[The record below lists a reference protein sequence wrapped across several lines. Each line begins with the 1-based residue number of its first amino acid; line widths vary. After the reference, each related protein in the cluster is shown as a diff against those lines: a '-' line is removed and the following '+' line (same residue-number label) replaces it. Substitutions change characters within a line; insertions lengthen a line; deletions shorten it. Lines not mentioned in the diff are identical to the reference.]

1 MLALEVYMPCT
12 FDVSYAKDLMS
23 ALPTR
28 PEDSHKGTFGRV
40 LAVCGSR
47 GMAGAAY
54 LSALAAYR
62 TGAGLVEVFTPEE
75 NREIIQTLLPEAIV
89 TTYDTDAFDERLL
102 SSSIEKCDALLIG
115 CGLGKSRA
123 ALEVLK
129 VALRY
134 DGVPTVIDA
143 DALNLISE
151 HRFLLKYAKGKIIT
165 PHIKEMSRLTDISV
179 IDIENDTERIAL
191 EFSEKHSLCCVL
203 KSHRTAVCER
213 GERAYINTIG
223 SSAMAT
229 GGSGDVLAGVIA
241 SLLAQKHLS
250 LTAFDTATLGV
261 YLHAEAGD
269 RAAETMGKS
278 ATLARDIANSI
289 RFQ

>member
-1 MLALEVYMPCT
+1 MSSI
-12 FDVSYAKDLMS
+12 FDTSYAKNIIAS
-23 ALPTR
+23 LPER
-28 PEDSHKGTFGRV
+28 PEESHKGTFGRV
-40 LAVCGSR
+40 LCICGSH

-75 NREIIQTLLPEAIV
+75 NREVIQALLPEAIV
-89 TTYDTDAFDERLL
+89 TTYDPDDFDDRQLIA
-102 SSSIEKCDALLIG
+102 SIEKCDSLLIG

-123 ALEVLK
+123 SLEILK

-151 HRFLLKYAKGKIIT
+151 HKFLLKYAKGSIIT
-165 PHIKEMSRLTDISV
+165 PHLKEMSRLTDISV
-179 IDIENDTERIAL
+179 SEIEKDTEKAAL
-191 EFSEKHSLCCVL
+191 EFSEKHSLVCVL
-203 KSHRTAVCER
+203 KSHRTTVCDI
-213 GERAYINTIG
+213 GERTYLNSIG
-223 SSAMAT
+223 NSGMAT

-241 SLLAQKHLS
+241 SLLAQNHLALS
-250 LTAFDTATLGV
+250 EFDAAVLGV

-269 RAAETMGKS
+269 RAAESLGKS
-278 ATLARDIANSI
+278 AVLARDIANSI

>member
-1 MLALEVYMPCT
+1 MAKI
-12 FDVSYAKDLMS
+12 FDISYAKNLIT
-23 ALPTR
+23 ALPAR

-40 LAVCGSR
+40 LCVCGSF

-62 TGAGLVEVFTPEE
+62 TGAGLVEVFTPED
-75 NREIIQTLLPEAIV
+75 NRIIIQALIPEAIV
-89 TTYDTDAFDERLL
+89 TTYDSDNFNSHMLM
-102 SSSIEKCDALLIG
+102 SSIDNCDSIVIG
-115 CGLGKSRA
+115 CGLGKSHTS
-123 ALEVLK
+123 LEILKTVL
-129 VALRY
+129 RCSC
-134 DGVPTVIDA
+134 VPTVIDA

-151 HRFLLKYAKGKIIT
+151 HKFLLKYANDKIIT

-179 IDIENDTERIAL
+179 EDIQSDIPKTAL

-203 KSHRTAVCER
+203 KSHNTVVSDK
-213 GERAYINTIG
+213 GEQTYLNTTG
-223 SSAMAT
+223 NSGMAT

-250 LTAFDTATLGV
+250 LSTFDTATLGV
-261 YLHAEAGD
+261 YLHAASGD
-269 RAAETMGKS
+269 RAAETLGKS
-278 ATLARDIANSI
+278 AVMARDVANNI

>member
-1 MLALEVYMPCT
+1 MSSI
-12 FDVSYAKDLMS
+12 FDISYAKNIIAS
-23 ALPTR
+23 LPER
-28 PEDSHKGTFGRV
+28 PGESHKGTFGRV
-40 LAVCGSR
+40 LCICGSH

-75 NREIIQTLLPEAIV
+75 NREVIQTLLPEAIV
-89 TTYDTDAFDERLL
+89 TTYDPDDFDDRQLIA
-102 SSSIEKCDALLIG
+102 SIEKCDSLLIG
-115 CGLGKSRA
+115 CGLGKSHA
-123 ALEVLK
+123 SLEILK

-151 HRFLLKYAKGKIIT
+151 HKFLLKYAKGRIIT
-165 PHIKEMSRLTDISV
+165 PHLKEMSRLTDISV
-179 IDIENDTERIAL
+179 SEIEKDTQKTAL
-191 EFSEKHSLCCVL
+191 EFSEKHSLVCAL
-203 KSHRTAVCER
+203 KSHRTAVCDC
-213 GERAYINTIG
+213 GERTYLNSIG
-223 SSAMAT
+223 NSGMAT

-241 SLLAQKHLS
+241 SLLAQNHLALS
-250 LTAFDTATLGV
+250 EFDAAVLGV

-269 RAAETMGKS
+269 RAAESLGKS
-278 ATLARDIANSI
+278 AVLARDIANSI

>member
-1 MLALEVYMPCT
+1 MPSA
-12 FDVSYAKDLMS
+12 FDISYAKNLIAS
-23 ALPTR
+23 LPTR

-40 LAVCGSR
+40 LCICGSH

-75 NREIIQTLLPEAIV
+75 NREVIQTLLPEAIV
-89 TTYDTDAFDERLL
+89 TTYDAGAFDDRLL
-102 SSSIEKCDALLIG
+102 SVSIEKCDALLIG
-115 CGLGKSRA
+115 CGLGKSNTSLEILKA
-123 ALEVLK
+123 ALKYE
-129 VALRY
+129 
-134 DGVPTVIDA
+134 DVPTVIDA

-151 HRFLLKYAKGKIIT
+151 HRSLLKYAKGKIIT
-165 PHIKEMSRLTDISV
+165 PHIKEMARLTDISV
-179 IDIENDTERIAL
+179 SEIEKDTQKTAL
-191 EFSEKHSLCCVL
+191 DFAALHSLVCVL
-203 KSHRTAVCER
+203 KSHRTAVCDG
-213 GERAYINTIG
+213 GERTYLNTIG
-223 SSAMAT
+223 NSGMAT
-229 GGSGDVLAGVIA
+229 GGSGDVLAGMIA

-250 LTAFDTATLGV
+250 LSKFDAATLGV

-278 ATLARDIANSI
+278 ATIARDIANSI

>member
-1 MLALEVYMPCT
+1 MSSI
-12 FDVSYAKDLMS
+12 FDTSYAKNIMAS
-23 ALPTR
+23 LPVR
-28 PEDSHKGTFGRV
+28 PEKSHKGTFGRV
-40 LAVCGSR
+40 LCICGSH

-75 NREIIQTLLPEAIV
+75 NREVIQTLLPEAIV
-89 TTYDTDAFDERLL
+89 TTYASDDFDDRQLIA
-102 SSSIEKCDALLIG
+102 SIEKCDSLLIG
-115 CGLGKSRA
+115 CGLGKSRTS
-123 ALEVLK
+123 LEILK

-151 HRFLLKYAKGKIIT
+151 HKFLLKYAKGRIIT
-165 PHIKEMSRLTDISV
+165 PHLKEMSRLTDISV
-179 IDIENDTERIAL
+179 SEIEKDTEKAAL
-191 EFSEKHSLCCVL
+191 EFSEKHSLVCVL
-203 KSHRTAVCER
+203 KSHRTAVCDG
-213 GERAYINTIG
+213 GERTYLNSIG
-223 SSAMAT
+223 NSGMAT

-241 SLLAQKHLS
+241 SLLAQKHLALS
-250 LTAFDTATLGV
+250 EFDAAVLGV

-269 RAAETMGKS
+269 RAAESLGKS
-278 ATLARDIANSI
+278 AVLAGDIANSI